1 MQGLRFERDREG
13 PGCEG
18 IKNLPAGDVLCLW
31 LPWAEVV
38 NAVINTLINS
48 AGVTCL
54 NWEEKNPRDEL
65 EC

>member
-1 MQGLRFERDREG
+1 MPLALQESQ
-13 PGCEG
+13 
-18 IKNLPAGDVLCLW
+18 AW
-31 LPWAEVV
+31 LSWAEVV

-65 EC
+65 ECWSSPV